1 MSDQTPSPVLRMER
15 VSKSYGATRALDGV
29 NFELRRGEVHALL
42 GENGAGKSTMMK
54 ILSGAVAP
62 DSGRMFLEGRPYAP
76 GGPLGGLRHGVSMI
90 YQELN
95 LAPHL
100 TVEENIML
108 GREAHAAGWLDRKA
122 MRAAVREA
130 LESVHHSEIS
140 PDVPVGRLSVG
151 AKQVV
156 EIVRALLNRSRIL
169 VMDEPTSSLSQEDS
183 LRLFEII
190 RGLKSQGV
198 SVIYISHFLE
208 EVQKVA
214 DFYTVLRDGRN
225 VGSGAMEEAGL
236 EGLIQLMVGQKF
248 TEMFPRVPHER
259 GDTVVSLDELKGFA
273 MGSPVSLDLARG
285 EILGVAGLIGSGRTE
300 MLRTVFGLDAV
311 EGGCLVVSGIEA
323 AKGTPWARIRQG
335 FGLLSEDRQG
345 EGLALPLSVADNI
358 TLSHFS
364 PYRRFGLL
372 SLTKQRKAAED
383 WIGRMK
389 IKARGPGQKVLGL
402 SGGNQQKVALARLLH
417 QHAEILLLDEP
428 TRGIDVVSK
437 AQIYEWI
444 GELARR
450 GKAVL
455 FVSSYLPELLGVC
468 DRIAVFHRGGIV
480 DIRAASAWDA
490 QSLMSAATVGRA
502 SDGPSPAQRTEE

>member
-1 MSDQTPSPVLRMER
+1 MSVPSASPVLRMDR
-15 VSKSYGATRALDGV
+15 VSKAYGATRALDGV
-29 NFELRRGEVHALL
+29 SFELRRGEVRALL

-54 ILSGAVAP
+54 ILSGAVLP
-62 DSGRMFLEGRPYAP
+62 DSGRMFIDGRPYIP
-76 GGPLGGLRHGVSMI
+76 SGPLGGLRHGISMI

-100 TVEENIML
+100 SVAENIML
-108 GREAHAAGWLDRKA
+108 GREAHSWGWLDRRA
-122 MRAAVREA
+122 MRTGVRDA
-130 LESVHHSEIS
+130 LASIEHPEIS
-140 PDVPVGRLSVG
+140 PDVPVGKLSVG

-156 EIVRALLNRSRIL
+156 EIVRALMNRSRIL
-169 VMDEPTSSLSQEDS
+169 VMDEPTSSLTQEDS

-190 RGLKSQGV
+190 RGLKAQDV

-214 DFYTVLRDGRN
+214 DSYTVLRDGRN
-225 VGSGAMEEAGL
+225 VGSGAMEGTSL
-236 EGLIQLMVGQKF
+236 EDLIQLMVGQKF
-248 TEMFPRVPHER
+248 TAMFPRVPHER
-259 GDTVVSLDELKGFA
+259 TGVVVSLNELKGA
-273 MGSPVSLDLARG
+273 RMVSPVSLALARG

-300 MLRTVFGLDAV
+300 MLRTVFGLDDV
-311 EGGCLVVSGIEA
+311 ESGCLVVSGIETV
-323 AKGTPWARIRQG
+323 KGTPWARIRQG

-358 TLSHFS
+358 TLSDFS
-364 PYRRFGLL
+364 PYLRFGLL
-372 SLTKQRKAAED
+372 SVTKQQKAVGD

-389 IKARGPGQKVLGL
+389 IKAQGPAQRVLSL

-417 QHAEILLLDEP
+417 QKAEVLLLDEP

-468 DRIAVFHRGGIV
+468 DRIAVFHRGGLV
-480 DIRAASAWDA
+480 DVREASGWDA

-502 SDGPSPAQRTEE
+502 ADG